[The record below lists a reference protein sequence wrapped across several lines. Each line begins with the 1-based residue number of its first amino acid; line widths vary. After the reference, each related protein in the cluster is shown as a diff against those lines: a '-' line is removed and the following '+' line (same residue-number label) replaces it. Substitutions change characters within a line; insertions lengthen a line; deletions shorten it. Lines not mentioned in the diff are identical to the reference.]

1 MILLFLCLVSK
12 LSLACSSQS
21 INLSTRDIRHYTFLE
36 KGKLITANDY
46 GHFAFNVNFT
56 NVEPL
61 LNQLYQLTII
71 ARNLSISAYPH
82 ADVFSALIDEEYRLL
97 NNFYKNICKFFQPT
111 RPRNSRN
118 PDLIPSSVVEQSSG
132 SPEGLSPETSSKPPS
147 HNHIDAILEN
157 NTHQN
162 LSSLNPGHQGRK
174 RKKRTSSASSTTSLS
189 RVKRFFGYV
198 ASLIT
203 GLIAGGTIFD
213 LFDHSQISSLQ
224 SSLSETNQRQ
234 DQIIHMINKQSEA
247 IMENRKDLI
256 QIKKSVLKVMAET
269 NKNANDIDLATLTV
283 YARHVSECVRN
294 TLELYVGTIE
304 AASNQKL
311 HFGLLSHSD
320 AVNALKKVTALA
332 KPRGLVPLISDPH
345 QILQLPVSIAMQDHG
360 FIIFCH
366 IPLARPEN
374 FLTLYSYQPFP
385 ITLTSRSQLTIKPP
399 KSLLAISPDRHHI
412 ELSSHDLESCTKLG
426 PKVTTCPHLNM
437 LSSPSRPSCLSSLF
451 FAHHESAKNICKL
464 FVSPAND
471 HVLPINR
478 NTFLTYTSKVST
490 YAIKCYNGTH
500 KEGLQLMTLDKVTV
514 PDNCVAVLPG
524 FRLSP
529 KSDLYVESTHQSYL
543 WMYPMEKLLSHPER
557 EVLDLVI
564 DAHASDEISFPHLKR
579 LTRDQ
584 LNISTQY
591 SFPMAVIAAIF
602 AFAAMTCFVGLCW
615 CFCQSKDKYVALSQ
629 LQPSDNLHKTLNT
642 SVRKKSLE
650 QKENSNENHLPDP
663 GFDSN

>member
-61 LNQLYQLTII
+61 LNQLYELTHI
-71 ARNLSISAYPH
+71 ARNLSSSAYPH

-97 NNFYKNICKFFQPT
+97 NNFYKNIGKFFQPT
-111 RPRNSRN
+111 RPRTSRN
-118 PDLIPSSVVEQSSG
+118 PDLVSTSVIEESSG
-132 SPEGLSPETSSKPPS
+132 SREGLIPETSSETPS
-147 HNHIDAILEN
+147 NNHIDVILN
-157 NTHQN
+157 DSHTN
-162 LSSLNPGHQGRK
+162 LSSLNPNHQGKKRRK
-174 RKKRTSSASSTTSLS
+174 RAYGASSNISLV
-189 RVKRFFGYV
+189 RVKRFLGYV
-198 ASLIT
+198 ATLIT
-203 GLIAGGTIFD
+203 GLIAGGTIFG
-213 LFDHSQISSLQ
+213 LFDHSQITSLQ
-224 SSLSETNQRQ
+224 SAVSDTNQHQ
-234 DQIIHMINKQSEA
+234 DQLIHMINKQSDA
-247 IMENRKDLI
+247 IMENRRDLI
-256 QIKKSVLKVMAET
+256 QIKKSVIKVLAET
-269 NKNANDIDLATLTV
+269 KKNSNDISLATLTV

-294 TLELYVGTIE
+294 TLELYVATIE

-311 HFGLLSHSD
+311 HFGLVTHSD
-320 AVNALKKVTALA
+320 AVNALKQVTALA
-332 KPRGLVPLISDPH
+332 KPRGLVPLIYDPH
-345 QILQLPVSIAMQDHG
+345 QILQLPVSIAMQRHG

-385 ITLTSRSQLTIKPP
+385 ITLTTRSQLTIKPP

-471 HVLPINR
+471 HVLPLNR

-514 PDNCVAVLPG
+514 PDNCVAILPG

-529 KSDLYVESTHQSYL
+529 KSDLYVESTHQNYL

-557 EVLDLVI
+557 EVLDVVI
-564 DAHASDEISFPHLKR
+564 EAHESDEISFPHLKR
-579 LTRDQ
+579 LTQDQ
-584 LNISTQY
+584 LNIATHY

-629 LQPSDNLHKTLNT
+629 LQQPADNLHKTLNT
-642 SVRKKSLE
+642 SVRKKSLK
-650 QKENSNENHLPDP
+650 QRENTNENHLPDQ
-663 GFDSN
+663 GFDST